1 MPNKNHR
8 INIANQVN
16 LISGTDVPLPSMVEI
31 SNSGTCNRSCSFC
44 PRSDP
49 TYPNI
54 PEFITTT
61 LIIKLGKQLAEQRYS
76 GLILFAGFCE
86 PLLDKRLNLHIA
98 ILRSLL
104 PNSII
109 EVVTNGDVLTTE
121 RISSLFRAGLSRLLI
136 SAYDGIE
143 QVNHFQE
150 ICNAANTG
158 GGYTE
163 VRHRYLPPEEKFG
176 IILSNRGGRMAN
188 AEFAI
193 PTLADPLTS
202 PCLYTSYMFF
212 MNYNGEVL
220 LCPHD
225 WHESGLVG
233 NMKEETFIDIWTGDK
248 FRNYRKK
255 LLNGD
260 RTHLPCSGCDVPG
273 TLMGE
278 NHAVLWLEEIN
289 ESA

>member
-8 INIANQVN
+8 INIANQVK
-16 LISGTDVPLPSMVEI
+16 LISGTSIPLPSMVEI
-31 SNSGTCNRSCSFC
+31 SNSGTCNRSCAFC

-49 TYPNI
+49 NYPNV

-61 LIIKLGKQLAEQRYS
+61 LIIKLGKQLAEQGYT

-86 PLLDKRLNLHIA
+86 PILDKRLNLHIA
-98 ILRSLL
+98 ILRSFL
-104 PNSII
+104 PDSII
-109 EVVTNGDVLTTE
+109 EVVTNGDALTTE
-121 RISSLFRAGLSRLLI
+121 KISSLFRSGLSRLLV

-143 QVNHFQE
+143 QAKQFQE
-150 ICNAANTG
+150 MCDAADTR

-176 IILSNRGGRMAN
+176 IILSNRGGRMSN
-188 AEFAI
+188 AKFAI
-193 PTLADPLTS
+193 PTLPNPLTS
-202 PCLYTSYMFF
+202 PCFYPGYMFF
-212 MNYNGEVL
+212 MNYNGDVL

-225 WHESGLVG
+225 WQESGLVG
-233 NMKEETFIDIWTGDK
+233 NIKEKNFIDIWTGDK
-248 FRNYRKK
+248 FQEYRKK
-255 LLNGD
+255 LLIGD

-273 TLMGE
+273 QLMGE